1 MDKNMTLPDGWGRV
15 RLGDVGTPYSGL
27 SGKNKRHFGA
37 GKPYLPYLNIYQNS
51 KVNPEDL
58 DYVRVEDGEKQKRV
72 SKGDVFFTISS
83 ETQDEVGM
91 SAVLLDDLGECYL
104 NSFCFGW
111 HLSSNDLLPEY
122 LRFYFRSGIF
132 RSQIYKLSQ
141 GVTRFNLSKNELMK
155 TYILYPSIR
164 EQKTI
169 ADILQTW
176 DTAIEKTEALIA
188 AKEKQFDWLK
198 YKFFLS
204 NPKATP
210 RQSKPLGEYIE
221 EKQTRSTISD
231 MYLCLTSSRHGM
243 FLQGEYFSKQV
254 ASKDNTGY
262 KIMERGDF
270 TFRSMSDDGIFVFNQ
285 QTIVDMG
292 LISPAYSVFAPKSNV
307 NEDYLYYFLNSPTFR
322 RTLIKEAQ
330 GGTRTALKLNA
341 LKKLNIDIPELGEQ
355 KSIANKLNFA
365 KREIDT
371 LKTLADRY
379 RTQKRGLMQ
388 KLLTGKWRVGL

>member
-1 MDKNMTLPDGWGRV
+1 MGNA
-15 RLGDVGTPYSGL
+15 
-27 SGKNKRHFGA
+27 KNKRVKLGQLVTIKSGYSPSSFTLSEA
-37 GKPYLPYLNIYQNS
+37 GPLPYIKVDDMNNCDKYQERARFYTNDTRRSVPAGAVIFPKRGAAITNNKVRITKLPVCMDTNMMALIPNS
-51 KVNPEDL
+51 E
-58 DYVRVEDGEKQKRV
+58 
-72 SKGDVFFTISS
+72 
-83 ETQDEVGM
+83 
-91 SAVLLDDLGECYL
+91 LLD
-104 NSFCFGW
+104 S
-111 HLSSNDLLPEY
+111 EY
-122 LRFYFRSGIF
+122 LFNVLIYEKLFKIADTSSIP
-132 RSQIYKLSQ
+132 QINNKHIVPYVIPL
-141 GVTRFNLSKNELMK
+141 
-155 TYILYPSIR
+155 PSIG
-164 EQKTI
+164 EQRAI

-198 YKFFLS
+198 YTFFLR
-204 NPKATP
+204 NPKATH
-210 RQSKPLGEYIE
+210 RQPKPFGEYIE
-221 EKQTRSTISD
+221 EKQRRSTISN

-285 QTIVDMG
+285 QTIVDKG

-355 KSIANKLNFA
+355 KSIANKLNLA

-371 LKTLADRY
+371 LKSLADLY

-388 KLLTGKWRVGL
+388 KLLTGKWRVKV